1 VQEIAA
7 RQHRFAADEPVTVAG
22 GTDSGPN
29 PYELLLGALGACTA
43 ITVRLYAARK
53 GWALEDVV
61 VALAHDHVHA
71 EDCADCE
78 TKTGMVDTIEV
89 ELTLRGALDVE
100 QRARLLEIAGR
111 CPVNRTL
118 QSEIRIREKL
128 R

>member
-1 VQEIAA
+1 M
-7 RQHRFAADEPVTVAG
+7 PG
-22 GTDSGPN
+22 GRDLGPT

-53 GWALEDVV
+53 GWPLDDVV
-61 VALAHDHVHA
+61 VTLAHDRVHA
-71 EDCADCE
+71 QDCADCE
-78 TKTGMVDTIEV
+78 TKTGLVDTIELDLV
-89 ELTLRGALDVE
+89 LVGALDTE

-128 R
+128 G